1 MESHCPGLLAQIC
14 GVTLDL
20 WRRSS
25 LTAVGQPYALLTAT
39 ILGNIAESD
48 VQVVDID
55 GDPQTAGSSSQ
66 GRSLSDILSV
76 PSKPPAFHIPKEYL
90 PPEVYGLSAP
100 TAPAYTASR
109 SDLQALQ
116 EAALQLLGSLL
127 FLTSVGRT
135 QLMMALR
142 PLLLRVKLTAVQ
154 AGPQLSLLLHSC
166 DPLQSQLMV
175 HMSHEVR
182 GIIDVQEYSALL
194 LRLASIANDSSHP
207 LHVRQLSLLWFS
219 SACERVERQK
229 MGSVGGGQAVLPG
242 VEALGWNWHV
252 LLPGPMDE
260 PQMVVMKTRTLVRIL
275 TAGVGDPEDVVT
287 AIRELPGLWL
297 SSPACATASAAI
309 AAVLMLQR
317 AHNLPEAMHLQLCSE
332 LGTLL
337 LQVVRQNHRYVPLID
352 LLLGHLAH
360 DGAATAQLTLLS
372 DWMGSM
378 AEELQPQEA
387 PTAGDVQN
395 DKVHADAA
403 MGGILCLVPEYFSL
417 VSRVV
422 ADPAIVPDKAFA
434 LLDVYARSMVRQQ
447 PAEAATALQTSM
459 WTTGTELLAICR
471 AAMLAHE
478 PAVVLQHGAG
488 LLQLMISAFPN
499 LDVRDR
505 SSTYLRLLTCL
516 PPPYIRLV
524 LTPPETQ
531 AEILLKHSRGVNG
544 AAQGRPLQHVT
555 RLASGAA
562 EFLPLPFIADFIG
575 KAGACSVG
583 GSRGSSFSGGQPQ
596 HRQQQQHPAATR
608 LQLELLPQCRRF
620 AEERPAEGE
629 ADQGGEICAEKVTRE
644 YTAQL
649 ESHPPPAVQLPC
661 RLWYPDRHGG
671 DPLVQPLETLPL
683 LSSDRGPEKY
693 GGVAVPPDAIFGTEI
708 TFAVGEEAK
717 LGGSGSKGSPRGDFA
732 GISALHMEYLESGA
746 SSHSRELLLE
756 LEPRLPLPATLR
768 PQVAF
773 TDMEGEPQ
781 QAELQPLQLRLPDL
795 FLQLPPHVSIPWGT
809 IFEALWETFIAA
821 DEGSG
826 AASASRDLDSPTE
839 GWHSVCLVGTADSAA
854 WWAAMTRLLQPFL
867 VDSSAAGQ
875 PLPTT
880 PGGRHAW
887 GPQKMPPPGTDLA
900 VVGMR
905 AAIFLPPRHHLLL
918 RLWAEADD
926 GGVLAH
932 VATDFWPALYHVDA
946 WLAGGG

>member
-1 MESHCPGLLAQIC
+1 MRQQQGTAANPSSPPRIGVTAQQQHIALGKAEAKPSGKGRKPAVPSGDWLSVVAGYNQSRSAREALLAKHGDLLGEALLALQWHGPFYKIDLQTKLALLVFLEENALDGLLGTRSPESLMAELVVIVQGILKPSGDDHSRVAPALKRQAVATASSLFIVLEAVHDNAAAFEEFVQLLVDVVAAPEEPHLHAAAAESLRIMESHCPGLLAQIC

-337 LQVVRQNHRYVPLID
+337 LQV
-352 LLLGHLAH
+352 
-360 DGAATAQLTLLS
+360 
-372 DWMGSM
+372 
-378 AEELQPQEA
+378 
-387 PTAGDVQN
+387 
-395 DKVHADAA
+395 
-403 MGGILCLVPEYFSL
+403 
-417 VSRVV
+417 
-422 ADPAIVPDKAFA
+422 
-434 LLDVYARSMVRQQ
+434 
-447 PAEAATALQTSM
+447 
-459 WTTGTELLAICR
+459 
-471 AAMLAHE
+471 
-478 PAVVLQHGAG
+478 
-488 LLQLMISAFPN
+488 
-499 LDVRDR
+499 
-505 SSTYLRLLTCL
+505 
-516 PPPYIRLV
+516 
-524 LTPPETQ
+524 
-531 AEILLKHSRGVNG
+531 
-544 AAQGRPLQHVT
+544 
-555 RLASGAA
+555 
-562 EFLPLPFIADFIG
+562 
-575 KAGACSVG
+575 
-583 GSRGSSFSGGQPQ
+583 
-596 HRQQQQHPAATR
+596 
-608 LQLELLPQCRRF
+608 
-620 AEERPAEGE
+620 
-629 ADQGGEICAEKVTRE
+629 
-644 YTAQL
+644 
-649 ESHPPPAVQLPC
+649 
-661 RLWYPDRHGG
+661 
-671 DPLVQPLETLPL
+671 
-683 LSSDRGPEKY
+683 
-693 GGVAVPPDAIFGTEI
+693 
-708 TFAVGEEAK
+708 
-717 LGGSGSKGSPRGDFA
+717 
-732 GISALHMEYLESGA
+732 
-746 SSHSRELLLE
+746 
-756 LEPRLPLPATLR
+756 
-768 PQVAF
+768 
-773 TDMEGEPQ
+773 
-781 QAELQPLQLRLPDL
+781 
-795 FLQLPPHVSIPWGT
+795 
-809 IFEALWETFIAA
+809 
-821 DEGSG
+821 
-826 AASASRDLDSPTE
+826 
-839 GWHSVCLVGTADSAA
+839 
-854 WWAAMTRLLQPFL
+854 
-867 VDSSAAGQ
+867 
-875 PLPTT
+875 
-880 PGGRHAW
+880 
-887 GPQKMPPPGTDLA
+887 
-900 VVGMR
+900 
-905 AAIFLPPRHHLLL
+905 
-918 RLWAEADD
+918 
-926 GGVLAH
+926 
-932 VATDFWPALYHVDA
+932 
-946 WLAGGG
+946 